1 MLDDFS
7 YTTVTLQIYIFR
19 RKNMLRKLIFIVLA
33 IVLVGGIGIALIH
46 EEQKNEIGTTVSD
59 KFNNTRRES

>member
-1 MLDDFS
+1 
-7 YTTVTLQIYIFR
+7 
-19 RKNMLRKLIFIVLA
+19 MLRKLIFIVLA